1 MKMMTETR
9 RSHRR
14 ARLIM
19 GGLVLASLAGAALLM
34 PRGGAIAQEYPVVG
48 SAVTMSSSEATL
60 ALDLAA
66 GETRSISFRDGNVY
80 VDGRVSGSY
89 EPGGALESSWR
100 ELLRDPAV
108 LDAGAVG
115 DLLLTWTPPIDSD
128 AATAV
133 ADAFGFLRP
142 AVFDRIQEAA
152 DEVMVGDLG
161 EGKVAIAPGI
171 RSLDHL
177 TRSMEQLRR
186 SLSRIGSQALVSGE
200 DVALVIH
207 DDYTIGAGQVI
218 EGDMALLEG
227 NVQLEGT
234 IRGDAIILD
243 GTLTLADGARIE
255 GDLLQVGGD
264 VVEAGGRVAGELV
277 SVSVVLDDLAVDLEG
292 LDNLDLQ
299 FDEFEAGD
307 VHVRVHDDGPGFFG
321 RIGHNIGHAVGG
333 LSGVLAWWIG
343 LGAFGAGLVYF
354 FRRRLEIVADTA
366 RRNLSRSFGVGLAG
380 ELLFVPIGLVLVVGI
395 ITWLVIPFYLLAAAI
410 AVPAGYLAVAHAT
423 GEVFEGRRYDW
434 VERLNLNRSNSYWYL
449 AIGLAVLLAPFAFG
463 SVMYLFGGLLGFLRG
478 LLFFAGGVIT
488 WAAITTGLGALLLS
502 RGGSSRE
509 YADGAIPDL
518 FADMDDFPAEAPG
531 A

>member
-1 MKMMTETR
+1 MMMKTETR

-14 ARLIM
+14 ARLIA
-19 GGLVLASLAGAALLM
+19 GGLFLGCVAAAALLLT
-34 PRGGAIAQEYPVVG
+34 RGNAMAQEYPVAG
-48 SAVTMSSSEATL
+48 SAVTMSSSEASL
-60 ALDLAA
+60 DLDLAT

-80 VDGRVSGSY
+80 VDGRISGNY
-89 EPGGALESSWR
+89 EPGGALETSWR
-100 ELLRDPAV
+100 ELLRNPAV

-115 DLLLTWTPPIDSD
+115 DLLLGWAPPTDSG

-133 ADAFGFLRP
+133 TDAFGFLRP
-142 AVFDRIQEAA
+142 QAVDRVQESA
-152 DEVMVGDLG
+152 DVVVGDLG
-161 EGKVAIAPGI
+161 DGSVEIAPGI

-218 EGDMALLEG
+218 DGDMALLDG
-227 NVQLEGT
+227 DVQLEGT

-243 GTLTLADGARIE
+243 GTLTLAEGARIE
-255 GDLLQVGGD
+255 GDLLQLGGD
-264 VVEAGGRVAGELV
+264 VVEAGGRVGGELV
-277 SVSVVLDDLAVDLEG
+277 SVDVVLDNLDLEFEG
-292 LDNLDLQ
+292 MDDIDLQ
-299 FDEFEAGD
+299 FDEFDAGD
-307 VHVRVHDDGPGFFG
+307 GYVRVHDDGPGFFG

-333 LSGVLAWWIG
+333 LAGVLAWWIG

-354 FRRRLEIVADTA
+354 FRRRLEVVADTA

-395 ITWLVIPFYLLAAAI
+395 ITWLVIPFYLLAAAL
-410 AVPAGYLAVAHAT
+410 AVPAGYLAIAHAT

-434 VERLNLNRSNSYWYL
+434 VERLNLKRSNSYWYL
-449 AIGLAVLLAPFAFG
+449 GIGLAVLLAPFAVG
-463 SVMYLFGGLLGFLRG
+463 SAMYLFGGLLGFLRG

-518 FADMDDFPAEAPG
+518 FADMDDFSTEAPG

>member
-1 MKMMTETR
+1 MMMKTETR

-14 ARLIM
+14 ARLIA
-19 GGLVLASLAGAALLM
+19 GGLFLGCVAAAALLLT
-34 PRGGAIAQEYPVVG
+34 RGNAMAQEYPVAG
-48 SAVTMSSSEATL
+48 SAVTMSSSEASL
-60 ALDLAA
+60 DLDLAT

-80 VDGRVSGSY
+80 VDGRISGNY
-89 EPGGALESSWR
+89 EPGGALETSWR
-100 ELLRDPAV
+100 ELLRNPAV

-115 DLLLTWTPPIDSD
+115 DLLLGWAPPTDSG

-133 ADAFGFLRP
+133 TDAFGFLRP
-142 AVFDRIQEAA
+142 QAVDRVQESA
-152 DEVMVGDLG
+152 DVVVGDLG
-161 EGKVAIAPGI
+161 DGSVEIAPGI

-218 EGDMALLEG
+218 DGDMALLDG
-227 NVQLEGT
+227 DVQLEGT

-243 GTLTLADGARIE
+243 GTLTLAEGARIE
-255 GDLLQVGGD
+255 GDLLQLGGD
-264 VVEAGGRVAGELV
+264 VVEAGGRVGGELV
-277 SVSVVLDDLAVDLEG
+277 SVDVVLDNLDLEFEG
-292 LDNLDLQ
+292 MDDIDLQ
-299 FDEFEAGD
+299 FDEFDAGD
-307 VHVRVHDDGPGFFG
+307 GYVRVHDDGPGFFG

-333 LSGVLAWWIG
+333 LAGVLAWWIG

-354 FRRRLEIVADTA
+354 FRRRLEVVADTA
-366 RRNLSRSFGVGLAG
+366 RRGIDDSQQRDFVGWERDRLDVGQQIANL
-380 ELLFVPIGLVLVVGI
+380 
-395 ITWLVIPFYLLAAAI
+395 TAI
-410 AVPAGYLAVAHAT
+410 ALAVPAGYLAIAHAT

-434 VERLNLNRSNSYWYL
+434 VERLNLKRSNSYWYL
-449 AIGLAVLLAPFAFG
+449 GIGLAVLLAPFAVG
-463 SVMYLFGGLLGFLRG
+463 SAMYLFGGLLGFLRG

-518 FADMDDFPAEAPG
+518 FADMDDFSTEAPG